1 MSQRPKR
8 KPLEQFYKEEDDE
21 LLEGNHMKLYISYLP
36 IHILFVEE
44 TFYHESTIDTINRP
58 FTIVYLECA
67 SDAINCFSTY

>member
-36 IHILFVEE
+36 ILFVEE
-44 TFYHESTIDTINRP
+44 RFIMNLQLVTK
-58 FTIVYLECA
+58 
-67 SDAINCFSTY
+67 

>member
-36 IHILFVEE
+36 ILFAEE
-44 TFYHESTIDTINRP
+44 TFYHESTIGDKIGHLQLTL
-58 FTIVYLECA
+58 YLLRVCL
-67 SDAINCFSTY
+67 

>member
-8 KPLEQFYKEEDDE
+8 KPLEQFYKGEDDE

-44 TFYHESTIDTINRP
+44 TFYHESTIGDKIGHLQLCT
-58 FTIVYLECA
+58 
-67 SDAINCFSTY
+67 

>member
-36 IHILFVEE
+36 ILFAEE
-44 TFYHESTIDTINRP
+44 TFYHESTIGDKIGHLQLTL
-58 FTIVYLECA
+58 YLLRACLW
-67 SDAINCFSTY
+67 CYQLY

>member
-36 IHILFVEE
+36 ILFAEE
-44 TFYHESTIDTINRP
+44 TLYHESTIGDKIGHLQLTLHLLR
-58 FTIVYLECA
+58 V
-67 SDAINCFSTY
+67 CF

>member
-21 LLEGNHMKLYISYLP
+21 LLEGNHMKLYISYLL

-44 TFYHESTIDTINRP
+44 TFYHESTIGDKIGHLQLCT
-58 FTIVYLECA
+58 
-67 SDAINCFSTY
+67 

>member
-36 IHILFVEE
+36 ILFAEE
-44 TFYHESTIDTINRP
+44 TFYHESTIGDKIGHLQLTL
-58 FTIVYLECA
+58 YLLRACL
-67 SDAINCFSTY
+67 

>member
-36 IHILFVEE
+36 ILFVEE
-44 TFYHESTIDTINRP
+44 TFYHESTIGDKIGHLQLTLHLLR
-58 FTIVYLECA
+58 VCLWCYQL
-67 SDAINCFSTY
+67 Y

>member
-44 TFYHESTIDTINRP
+44 TFLSWIYNWWQNRP

>member
-44 TFYHESTIDTINRP
+44 TFYHESTIGDKIGHLQLTLHLLR
-58 FTIVYLECA
+58 VCLWCYQL
-67 SDAINCFSTY
+67 Y

>member
-36 IHILFVEE
+36 ILFVEE
-44 TFYHESTIDTINRP
+44 TFYHESTIGDKIGHLQLTLHLL
-58 FTIVYLECA
+58 T
-67 SDAINCFSTY
+67 S

>member
-21 LLEGNHMKLYISYLP
+21 LLEGNHMKLYILYLP

-44 TFYHESTIDTINRP
+44 TFYHESTIGDKIGHLQLCT
-58 FTIVYLECA
+58 
-67 SDAINCFSTY
+67 

>member
-21 LLEGNHMKLYISYLP
+21 LLEGNHMKLYISYVP

-44 TFYHESTIDTINRP
+44 MFYHESIIGDKIGHLQLCT
-58 FTIVYLECA
+58 
-67 SDAINCFSTY
+67 

>member
-36 IHILFVEE
+36 ILFAEE
-44 TFYHESTIDTINRP
+44 TFYHESTIGDKIGHLQLTLHLLR
-58 FTIVYLECA
+58 VCL
-67 SDAINCFSTY
+67 

>member
-36 IHILFVEE
+36 ILFAEE
-44 TFYHESTIDTINRP
+44 TFYHESTIGDKIGHLQLTFHLLR
-58 FTIVYLECA
+58 V
-67 SDAINCFSTY
+67 CF

>member
-36 IHILFVEE
+36 ILFAEE
-44 TFYHESTIDTINRP
+44 TFYHESTIGDKIGHLQLTLHLLR
-58 FTIVYLECA
+58 V
-67 SDAINCFSTY
+67 CF

>member
-36 IHILFVEE
+36 
-44 TFYHESTIDTINRP
+44 S
-58 FTIVYLECA
+58 YLQRKRF
-67 SDAINCFSTY
+67 NMNLQLVTK